1 MEEVGD
7 HLLCYFKEIIMEL
20 TSEIKDMKTWDEAN
34 LWLERHGWGPA
45 LIAGQKEIW
54 DAAHAPK
61 PAAHKPTAPKPA
73 APKPA
78 VVSAPKIEV
87 KSIKKGK

>member
-1 MEEVGD
+1 
-7 HLLCYFKEIIMEL
+7 MEL

-54 DAAHAPK
+54 DAANAPK
-61 PAAHKPTAPKPA
+61 PAAI
-73 APKPA
+73 
-78 VVSAPKIEV
+78 SAPKIEV

>member
-1 MEEVGD
+1 
-7 HLLCYFKEIIMEL
+7 MEL

-54 DAAHAPK
+54 DAANAPKSAAPK
-61 PAAHKPTAPKPA
+61 PAAI
-73 APKPA
+73 
-78 VVSAPKIEV
+78 SAPKIEV

>member
-1 MEEVGD
+1 
-7 HLLCYFKEIIMEL
+7 MEL
-20 TSEIKDMKTWDEAN
+20 AIEIKDMKTWDEAN
-34 LWLERHGWGPA
+34 HWLERHGWGPA

-61 PAAHKPTAPKPA
+61 PTAPVHKP
-73 APKPA
+73 
-78 VVSAPKIEV
+78 VVKHMVKEV

>member
-1 MEEVGD
+1 
-7 HLLCYFKEIIMEL
+7 MEL

-61 PAAHKPTAPKPA
+61 PA
-73 APKPA
+73 